1 MATGHEFGEP
11 MQGASGIRSVRW
23 RLLLAHDASA
33 ATCDPLA
40 FVVESAL
47 GAVDITDASSVDDA
61 RVALFSVDFHVALVC
76 LDLPPAPQGGIHLA
90 QEVLALDVPVVLVT
104 RSLRWIPQ
112 SAAAL
117 RDLPWVTPD
126 AGEAEVGQAIVDAMA
141 RFSWVDR
148 SARTSSLP
156 DLPMALVR

>member
-1 MATGHEFGEP
+1 
-11 MQGASGIRSVRW
+11 MQGASGIRAVRW
-23 RLLLAHDASA
+23 RLLLAHDATA

-76 LDLPPAPQGGIHLA
+76 LDLPPAPSGGVRLA
-90 QEVLALDVPVVLVT
+90 QEVLSLDVPVVLVT

-117 RDLPWVTPD
+117 RELPWVAPD
-126 AGEAEVGQAIVDAMA
+126 ASASDVGAAIADAMA
-141 RFSWVDR
+141 RFPSVDMG
-148 SARTSSLP
+148 ARTSSLP

>member
-11 MQGASGIRSVRW
+11 MQGASGIRAVRW

-61 RVALFSVDFHVALVC
+61 RLALFSVDFHVALVC
-76 LDLPPAPQGGIHLA
+76 LDLPPAPSGGVRLA
-90 QEVLALDVPVVLVT
+90 QEVLSLDVPVVLIT

-117 RDLPWVTPD
+117 RELPWVPPD
-126 AGEAEVGQAIVDAMA
+126 AGVSDVGQAIVDALA
-141 RFSWVDR
+141 RFPSVER
-148 SARTSSLP
+148 GARASSLP
-156 DLPMALVR
+156 ELPMALVR

>member
-1 MATGHEFGEP
+1 
-11 MQGASGIRSVRW
+11 
-23 RLLLAHDASA
+23 LLAHDATA
-33 ATCDPLA
+33 TTCDPLA

-76 LDLPPAPQGGIHLA
+76 LDLPPAPSGGVRLA
-90 QEVLALDVPVVLVT
+90 QEVLALDVPVVLIT

-117 RDLPWVTPD
+117 RELPWVAPD
-126 AGEAEVGQAIVDAMA
+126 AGVTDVGQAIVDAMA
-141 RFSWVDR
+141 RFPAIERGVR
-148 SARTSSLP
+148 ASSLP
-156 DLPMALVR
+156 ELPMALAR

>member
-11 MQGASGIRSVRW
+11 MHRASGIRSVRW

-33 ATCDPLA
+33 TTCDPLA

-61 RVALFSVDFHVALVC
+61 RVALFSVDFHVALIC
-76 LDLPPAPQGGIHLA
+76 LDLPPAPSGGVRLA
-90 QEVLALDVPVVLVT
+90 QEVLSLDVPVVLIT

-112 SAAAL
+112 SASAL
-117 RDLPWVTPD
+117 RELPWVPPD
-126 AGEAEVGQAIVDAMA
+126 AGVTDVGQAIVDAMA
-141 RFSWVDR
+141 RFAATER
-148 SARTSSLP
+148 GARTSSLP